1 MKTTL
6 NALIGLTF
14 LLTVGGSTPF
24 QFNGIQ
30 HLFEDFI
37 NMAPESDKPA
47 LANQRQRQRQLVG
60 NKIGNF
66 DRQNVYF
73 V

>member
-1 MKTTL
+1 MKSTL

-30 HLFEDFI
+30 HLFDDFI
-37 NMAPESDKPA
+37 NMTPDSEKPA
-47 LANQRQRQRQLVG
+47 LDKQYQRQRQLVG

-66 DRQNVYF
+66 DKQNVYF